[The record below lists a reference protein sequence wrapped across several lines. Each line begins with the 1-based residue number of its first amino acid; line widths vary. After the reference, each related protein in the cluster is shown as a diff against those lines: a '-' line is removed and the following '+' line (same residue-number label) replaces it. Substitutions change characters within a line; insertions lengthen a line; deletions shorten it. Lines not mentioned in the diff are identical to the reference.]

1 MIKIK
6 IPKADLDVLLK
17 EHFKYFT
24 DKGPQNKGRQRNMS
38 YEGLLLEKSLSSTGE
53 AQLLFQL
60 LYRKRKKILVGNPYV
75 LSRIIDE
82 ITHAGFSQTTM
93 DNISNPKSTLHQEIC
108 EVFNYDSFIGRSASG
123 WGAYRLTQK
132 LHVEVCPYCNRQF
145 ISTYYHK
152 GGKTR
157 PALDHFWSKTKYPYL
172 SVSFYNLIPCCTT
185 CNSSFKGQIDFS
197 LDSHLHP
204 YVEGF
209 GRRMKFRTGIILR
222 RDARGGIIS
231 TDVDTLVGKNSNF
244 KVELKY
250 MKGSQRFKTL
260 AEENIKVF
268 KLEALY
274 GNHIDYINE
283 LVQKAQIY
291 SNSYIEDLFRNYR
304 PLFYSRQD
312 VIRML
317 LGAYVEEEEQGKRV
331 LSKFIA
337 DIAEELRLFE
347 SVDR

>member
-1 MIKIK
+1 MIEIK
-6 IPKADLDVLLK
+6 IPKTELDALLK

-24 DKGPQNKGRQRNMS
+24 EKGPLNKGPHKDPT
-38 YEGLLLEKSLSSTGE
+38 YEELLLEKSLHSTGE
-53 AQLLFQL
+53 AQQLFQL
-60 LYRKRKKILVGNPYV
+60 LYKRRKKILVGNPYV

-82 ITHAGFSQTTM
+82 IAYAGFSQATM
-93 DNISNPKSTLHQEIC
+93 DAISDPKSSLHQEIC
-108 EVFNYDSFIGRSASG
+108 EVFNYSSFIGRAASG

-132 LHVEVCPYCNRQF
+132 LQVEVCPYCNRQF

-157 PALDHFWSKTKYPYL
+157 PALDHFWSKTKHPYL

-197 LDSHLHP
+197 LDSHVHP

-222 RDARGGIIS
+222 RDARGKIIP
-231 TDVDTLVGKNSNF
+231 TDVDTLVGKNPNF
-244 KVELKY
+244 KVDLKY
-250 MKGSQRFKTL
+250 VKGSQRFKAI
-260 AEENIKVF
+260 AEENVKVF

-291 SNSYIEDLFRNYR
+291 SDSYIADLIRNYK
-304 PLFYSRQD
+304 PLFHSRED

-317 LGAYVEEEEQGKRV
+317 LGAYVKEEEQGKRV

-337 DIAEELRLFE
+337 DIAEELRLL
-347 SVDR
+347 